1 MPVSEH
7 NASTAAFGA
16 AFLRAAS
23 QAVAWVAAA
32 CLVAGT
38 DPAVAGARDGVVRD
52 LHYGEVLFHF
62 YQQDEFTALTHLLAV
77 RQAGRVTNHAVDA
90 ELLLGGLYLSYGQT
104 DQATAIFDR
113 LLAESADPAVHDRAW
128 HFIGK
133 ARYQRGL
140 FAAADAAFERVGTQL
155 SAALRDE
162 HEMLRAQSLM
172 AQGRFDDAAA
182 RLENVR
188 SDGDW
193 LSYVRFNLGVA
204 LVRMS
209 RDAEGRAQLDRVGR
223 LRSDNP
229 ELQALRDKANLALGF
244 AFLHAQDGVRARDVL
259 ERIRLDGPHANK
271 ALLGVGWADVLQA
284 DYRQALTPWLA
295 LSDRDPLD
303 SAVQESLLA
312 VPYAFGR
319 IGADGSAAEYYL
331 GAMSSFDRELAGLDA
346 AVVRAR
352 TGRIVPALLADDD
365 RTIGRWHW
373 QLDRLPDTDDAR
385 YLYRLIADHAFQD
398 GLRSYR
404 DLVALREH
412 LSAWRD
418 KLAAFENMVDTRSLA
433 HAERLPT
440 IERRLGGIDPG
451 DLETRRDNLAVTLE
465 MIEAE
470 RNVVGLADETEAEQW
485 SRLAALESSPA
496 WAAPE
501 AAEARDRWRVLR
513 GVLLWRLDAD
523 YRYRLWQAR
532 RNLAELDRGL
542 AETAKLSASARL
554 ARADRPADLDTEKIR
569 IAALKPRID
578 VMQARIDEVLQ
589 RQETHLQAVIAAE
602 LEAQKRRLA
611 SYRIQAR
618 FALASIYDRTAVAAA
633 GTEVDDATAPAGDV
647 R

>member
-1 MPVSEH
+1 MVCL
-7 NASTAAFGA
+7 AVGAGATAAGE
-16 AFLRAAS
+16 R
-23 QAVAWVAAA
+23 
-32 CLVAGT
+32 GN
-38 DPAVAGARDGVVRD
+38 VVRD

-62 YQQDEFTALTHLLAV
+62 YQQDEFTALTHLLAA
-77 RQAGRVTNHAVDA
+77 RQAGRVTRHAVDA

-104 DQATAIFDR
+104 DQATAVFDR

-140 FAAADAAFERVGTQL
+140 FAEADAAFERVGTQL

-172 AQGRFDDAAA
+172 AQGRFDAAAA
-182 RLENVR
+182 RLETVR

-193 LSYVRFNLGVA
+193 LAYVRFNLGVA
-204 LVRMS
+204 LVRLG
-209 RDAEGRAQLDRVGR
+209 RDDEGTAQLDRVGR
-223 LRSDNP
+223 LRSDHP

-244 AFLHAQDGVRARDVL
+244 AYLHAQNGERARDVL
-259 ERIRLDGPHANK
+259 ERVRLDGPHANK

-295 LSDRDPLD
+295 LSERDALD

-319 IGADGSAAEYYL
+319 IGADGSAAEHYL
-331 GAMSSFDRELAGLDA
+331 GAMASFDRELANLDA

-352 TGRIVPALLADDD
+352 TGGIVPALLADDD
-365 RTIGRWHW
+365 QTIGRWHW
-373 QLDRLPDTDDAR
+373 QLDRLPDSDDAR
-385 YLYRLIADHAFQD
+385 YLYPLIADHAFQD

-404 DLVALREH
+404 DLVALRAH
-412 LSAWRD
+412 LADWRD

-440 IERRLGGIDPG
+440 IERRLGGIDPA
-451 DLETRRDNLAVTLE
+451 DLTAQRDDFAMTLD

-470 RNVVGLADETEAEQW
+470 RNVVGLADETEADQW
-485 SRLAALESSPA
+485 SRLAALESNPA
-496 WAAPE
+496 WQTPQ
-501 AAEARDRWRVLR
+501 AAEARDRRRVLR

-542 AETAKLSASARL
+542 ADTAKLSVSARL
-554 ARADRPADLDTEKIR
+554 ARADRPADLQTEQMR

-578 VMQARIDEVLQ
+578 AMQARIAMVLQ

-618 FALASIYDRTAVAAA
+618 FALASIYDRTAVASAGAA
-633 GTEVDDATAPAGDV
+633 ETGVVDDARVIDDEGAAP
-647 R
+647 